1 MRKSEQAAQARR
13 ELDRKFEEAHLDPV
27 VVPPRSGWI
36 RAIRGALSM
45 SQASLAARLSI
56 SAPAVSKLELAEL
69 TGGIT
74 LAKLAE
80 VATALDCSLVYAL
93 VPNATIEGTVRSE
106 ARRIAASTLGYASR
120 TMTLEAQDVRL
131 DRQREALDR
140 LSQELIDRGDL
151 WRDPLRGWPAPRSI
165 P

>member
-1 MRKSEQAAQARR
+1 MDPCHPRRAEHEPGFARSP
-13 ELDRKFEEAHLDPV
+13 PV
-27 VVPPRSGWI
+27 HIGS
-36 RAIRGALSM
+36 RG
-45 SQASLAARLSI
+45 Q
-56 SAPAVSKLELAEL
+56 LELAEL

-80 VATALDCSLVYAL
+80 VATALDCSLVYVL

-131 DRQREALDR
+131 DRQSEALDR